1 MSKKTCWRLKRNHL
15 NLESIQAPL
24 EAMIPFF
31 SPAIAT
37 GTLRVLFGLESDQV
51 FNTVLVVN
59 LNADLLRLLRLLIL
73 LTQRSKLE
81 AEKLVLWNLTLELF
95 TSFID
100 QVIKLSHWIE
110 LIRILI

>member
-24 EAMIPFF
+24 EAMIPFI

-37 GTLRVLFGLESDQV
+37 GTLRVVFGLESDQV

-59 LNADLLRLLRLLIL
+59 LNADLLLLLRLLI